1 MTDETRKAREYS
13 LLLLNNQTG
22 DSEADHGNAE
32 TALTD
37 WLKTFDPEL
46 ATAWNIAS
54 GDWWYA

>member
-1 MTDETRKAREYS
+1 MTDETRKAREYL

-22 DSEADHGNAE
+22 DSEADHENSE